1 MPPRPLAGYV
11 IGTMALGLAAN
22 ALDPSGSSALM
33 AGSFIL
39 LAIGFLGEL
48 AIRGP
53 ARR

>member
-1 MPPRPLAGYV
+1 MG
-11 IGTMALGLAAN
+11 IALPAVFEWTGVGVFALTGALAA
-22 ALDPSGSSALM
+22 ARHRMDPFG
-33 AGSFIL
+33 FIL